1 MKKNVHGGN
10 VYKFAMQ
17 KGISPEAVL
26 DFSANINPLGLSH
39 VGAEAITQALDG
51 LIHYPDPNNT
61 ELCEITAQRLG
72 VQPENLLFGN
82 GAAELLFAIA
92 RLSGFT
98 DALVP
103 APGFSEYA
111 EAAHAAGLTISSY
124 TLAKRFITSNVLT
137 EETVSGIAPS
147 EVLADTAGFVVDYE
161 GLAARLRKDYNQKR
175 CLIFMGN
182 PNNPDGSLINPTAIK
197 TLLTAVE
204 EGRHLLVADES
215 FMEFTD
221 EMTTLRYQAIRNAH
235 IVVLHS
241 LTKFYAIPG
250 LRLGASIG
258 TPSLLQAIKQS
269 VPAWSVNRLAQVYG
283 TAALQD
289 DSYRRQS
296 KENTPLERDLLCYR
310 LAHVGPIQVVQPS
323 VNFILCYWQP
333 TAPTVHDLFD
343 FLATKNILVRDCS
356 AYETLG
362 PGWFR
367 VAVKSRANNEILL
380 TAIKEFCHEH
390 NLLGTSRSDEME

>member
-10 VYKFAMQ
+10 VYKFAIQ

-39 VGAEAITQALDG
+39 AGAEAITHALDG

-61 ELCEITAQRLG
+61 ELSEITAQCLG
-72 VQPENLLFGN
+72 VPPENLLFGN

-92 RLSGFT
+92 RLPGFT

-124 TLAKRFITSNVLT
+124 TLAKRFVTDDTPKDETSS
-137 EETVSGIAPS
+137 SGGP
-147 EVLADTAGFVVDYE
+147 EKLASSTAGFVVDYE
-161 GLAARLRKDYNQKR
+161 GLAARLREDYSQKR
-175 CLIFMGN
+175 CLVFMGN
-182 PNNPDGSLINPTAIK
+182 PNNPDGSLINPTTMKNLLSAIE
-197 TLLTAVE
+197 A
-204 EGRHLLVADES
+204 GQHLLVADES

-221 EMTTLRYQAIRNAH
+221 EMTTLRYQAIQNVH
-235 IVVLHS
+235 IIVLHS

-250 LRLGASIG
+250 LRLGAVVG
-258 TPSLLQAIKQS
+258 TPSLLQGIKQS

-283 TAALQD
+283 AAALQD
-289 DSYRRQS
+289 DRYRRQS
-296 KENTPLERDLLCYR
+296 KENTPLERDWLCDC
-310 LAHVGPIQVVQPS
+310 LAQVGPIQVVQPS

-333 TAPTVHDLFD
+333 TAPTVHDLFE
-343 FLATKNILVRDCS
+343 FLATKNILVRDCA